1 MTVTTPSPVPGV
13 PAAPP
18 AQPADHVTVAID
30 GIELIVPKG
39 TLIIRAAEQVGI
51 EIPRFC
57 DHPLLEPV
65 AACRACLIE
74 IEGQPKPQPACAIPV
89 ADGMKVRTAQSSDM
103 AATAQRG
110 VMEFLLINHPLDCPV
125 CDKGGECP
133 LQNQAMSHGR
143 GESRFTGTKRT
154 FPKPVA
160 LSTQVLLDRERCVS
174 CARCTRFADEVAGD
188 PFISLQQRGGRQIV
202 GIAADTPFNSYF
214 SGNTVQICP
223 VGALTSA
230 AYRFRA
236 RPFDLVS
243 TPTVCEHCASGCA
256 LRTDVRRSRVM
267 RRLAW
272 EDPAVNSDWN
282 CDKGRFAFPYLST
295 DRLDTPL
302 VRDREELVE
311 ATWPEAVRRAAGA
324 LAESGGR
331 TAVLLGG
338 KLTLEDS
345 YAYSKFARA
354 VLGTD
359 SIDFRVRR
367 SSAAEADF
375 LRAVVAG
382 SGVGVTYADLDG
394 APTVLLVGL
403 EPEEESPI
411 IFLRLRAATRRGALK
426 VLSIAPLASPGSA
439 KLAAHVIAAAPG
451 QEAQVLG
458 ALAAGG
464 SDAAAAVAAEGSI
477 ILVGERA
484 AQSPGALAAAVAL
497 AQATGARLAWVPR
510 RAGERGALEAGALS
524 GLLPWGR
531 PLADPQARAQVAAV
545 WGIDPV
551 TLPAAA
557 GLDLPGIVEALHADH
572 ADASAA
578 AEAAPDDAPEVP
590 ERRIGAVI
598 VAGVEAADT
607 PDPEAFLAALAAA
620 PFVLALE
627 TRPTAVTE
635 LADVVLPVG
644 VITEKP
650 GTLLDWEGRAR
661 PFGQVMRD
669 STAITDARALSLV
682 AQAMGHTLGSIEVGA
697 LRAELAGM
705 GRWQGP
711 RPAAPPA
718 HEPTSAPTTSAP
730 TTSAPTASAPSSGR
744 VLLASWRH
752 LLDEGVLQGGE
763 PALAGTAR
771 PALARVS
778 PLTAAEHR
786 LVDGQPVTVSSALG
800 SITLPLAVTEMVDG
814 VVWVPGNSVGSTVN
828 TALRVGS
835 GAAVTM
841 RAGGAQ

>member
-13 PAAPP
+13 PAVPP
-18 AQPADHVTVAID
+18 APPADHVTVAID
-30 GIELIVPKG
+30 GIDVVVPKG

-57 DHPLLEPV
+57 DHPLLDPV

-89 ADGMKVRTAQSSDM
+89 ADGMRVRTAGTSDM

-160 LSTQVLLDRERCVS
+160 LSTQILIDRERCVS
-174 CARCTRFADEVAGD
+174 CARCTRFADQVAGD

-202 GIAADTPFNSYF
+202 GIAEDTPFNSYF

-256 LRTDVRRSRVM
+256 LRTDVRRSTVL

-282 CDKGRFAFPYLST
+282 CDKGRFAFPYLSA

-302 VRDREELVE
+302 VREGEELVE
-311 ATWPEAVRRAAGA
+311 ASWPEAVRRAAAA
-324 LAESGGR
+324 LTESAGR
-331 TAVLLGG
+331 TAVVLGG

-345 YAYSKFARA
+345 YAYAKFARA

-375 LRAVVAG
+375 LRSVISG
-382 SGVGVTYADLDG
+382 SGVGPTYADLDG
-394 APTVLLVGL
+394 ARTVLLVGL

-411 IFLRLRAATRRGALK
+411 IFLRLRAATRRGACK
-426 VLSIAPLASPGSA
+426 VLSIAPFASPGAA

-451 QEAQVLG
+451 QEAGVLR

-464 SDAAAAVAAEGSI
+464 GDAAAAIAAEGSI

-484 AQSPGALAAAVAL
+484 AELPGALAAVVAL
-497 AQATGARLAWVPR
+497 AEATGARLAWVPR

-531 PLADPQARAQVAAV
+531 PLADPQARAQVAAA
-545 WGIDPV
+545 WGIDADA
-551 TLPAAA
+551 LPAEP
-557 GLDLPGIVEALHADH
+557 GLDLPGIVAALHADH
-572 ADASAA
+572 AEA
-578 AEAAPDDAPEVP
+578 AEATAAAQATAEDAAEAP

-598 VAGVEAADT
+598 LAGVDAADT
-607 PDPEAFLAALAAA
+607 PDREAFLAALAAA

-627 TRPTAVTE
+627 TRPTAVTG
-635 LADVVLPVG
+635 LADVVLPVA
-644 VITEKP
+644 VITEKS

-682 AQAMGHTLGSIEVGA
+682 ARAMGRPLGSIEVGD

-711 RPAAPPA
+711 RPLAPLA
-718 HEPTSAPTTSAP
+718 DESATGVPG
-730 TTSAPTASAPSSGR
+730 SGQ

-752 LLDEGVLQGGE
+752 LLDEGVLQRGE

-778 PLTAAEHR
+778 AATAAALG
-786 LVDGQPVTVSSALG
+786 LVDGQPVTVGSEHG

-814 VVWVPGNSVGSTVN
+814 VVWVPGNSTGSTVN
-828 TALRVGS
+828 ATLRVGP
-835 GAAVTM
+835 GAVVTL

>member
-1 MTVTTPSPVPGV
+1 MTVTTPSPAPGV
-13 PAAPP
+13 PSAGATLPP
-18 AQPADHVTVAID
+18 DHVSVAID
-30 GIELIVPKG
+30 GIDVVVPKG

-89 ADGMKVRTAQSSDM
+89 ADGMKVRTSGTSEM

-133 LQNQAMSHGR
+133 LQNQAMTHGR

-160 LSTQVLLDRERCVS
+160 LSTQILIDRERCVS
-174 CARCTRFADEVAGD
+174 CARCTRFADQVAGD

-202 GIAADTPFNSYF
+202 GIAEDTPFNSYF

-223 VGALTSA
+223 VGALTSS
-230 AYRFRA
+230 AYRFRS

-256 LRTDVRRSRVM
+256 LRTDVRRSTVL

-282 CDKGRFAFPYLST
+282 CDKGRFAFPYLQA

-302 VRDREELVE
+302 VRDGGELVE
-311 ATWPEAVRRAAGA
+311 VSWPEAVRRAAGA
-324 LAESGGR
+324 LAESGAR

-345 YAYSKFARA
+345 YAYAKFARA

-359 SIDFRVRR
+359 SIDFRIRR
-367 SSAAEADF
+367 SDAAEADF
-375 LRAVVAG
+375 LRTVVAG
-382 SGVGVTYADLDG
+382 SGVGVTYADLDT

-426 VLSIAPLASPGSA
+426 VLTVAPFASPGSA
-439 KLAAHVIAAAPG
+439 KLAAHVLAAAPG
-451 QEAQVLG
+451 QEAAVLRT
-458 ALAAGG
+458 LASG
-464 SDAAAAVAAEGSI
+464 SGDAAAAMGAEGSL

-484 AQSPGALAAAVAL
+484 AQSPGALSAAVAL

-510 RAGERGALEAGALS
+510 RSGERGALEAGALA

-531 PLADPQARAQVAAV
+531 PLGDPDARAQTAGA
-545 WGIDPV
+545 WGIDADA
-551 TLPAAA
+551 LPAEA
-557 GLDLPGIVEALHADH
+557 GLDLPGVVEALAADH
-572 ADASAA
+572 AAALAA
-578 AEAAPDDAPEVP
+578 AESDTDLP
-590 ERRIGAVI
+590 ERRIGAV
-598 VAGVEAADT
+598 VLAGVEAADT
-607 PDPEAFLAALAAA
+607 PDPDAFLAALAAA

-627 TRPTAVTE
+627 TRSTQVTE

-644 VITEKP
+644 VITEKS

-682 AQAMGHTLGSIEVGA
+682 ARAMGRPLGSIEVA
-697 LRAELAGM
+697 DLRAELAGM

-711 RPAAPPA
+711 RPDPQPA
-718 HEPTSAPTTSAP
+718 DGSPAVVP
-730 TTSAPTASAPSSGR
+730 GDGQ

-752 LLDEGVLQGGE
+752 LLDEGILQRGE

-778 PLTAAEHR
+778 PATAAAHG
-786 LVDGQPVTVSSALG
+786 LSDGHPVTVTSPNG

-814 VVWVPGNSVGSTVN
+814 VVWVPGNSIGSTVHA
-828 TALRVGS
+828 TLRVGS
-835 GAAVTM
+835 GAVVAL
-841 RAGGAQ
+841 RPGGAQ

>member
-1 MTVTTPSPVPGV
+1 MTVIPTAAADSDEVQRPATPPGH
-13 PAAPP
+13 AA
-18 AQPADHVTVAID
+18 VVID
-30 GIELIVPKG
+30 GIDVVVPAG

-57 DHPLLEPV
+57 DHPLLDPV

-89 ADGMKVRTAQSSDM
+89 ADGMKVRTAGTSDM

-160 LSTQVLLDRERCVS
+160 LSTQILLDRERCVS
-174 CARCTRFADEVAGD
+174 CARCTRFADQVAGD
-188 PFISLQQRGGRQIV
+188 PFISLQQRGGKQVV
-202 GIAADTPFNSYF
+202 GIAEDTPFNSYF

-230 AYRFRA
+230 AYRFRS

-256 LRTDVRRSRVM
+256 LRTDVRRSTVL

-272 EDPAVNSDWN
+272 EDPEVNSDWN
-282 CDKGRFAFPYLST
+282 CDKGRFAFPYLEA

-302 VRDREELVE
+302 VRDGDDLVE
-311 ATWPEAVRRAAGA
+311 SSWPQAVRRAAQA
-324 LAESGGR
+324 LAGSGER

-345 YAYSKFARA
+345 YAYAKFARA

-359 SIDFRVRR
+359 SIDFRIRR
-367 SSAAEADF
+367 SNAQEADF
-375 LRAVVAG
+375 LRTVVSG
-382 SGVGVTYADLDG
+382 SGVGVTYADLEA

-411 IFLRLRAATRRGALK
+411 VFLRLRAATLRGSLK
-426 VLSIAPLASPGSA
+426 VLTVAPFASPGAA
-439 KLAAHVIAAAPG
+439 KLGAHVLAAAPG
-451 QEAQVLG
+451 QEAGVLSALASAAGDAAG
-458 ALAAGG
+458 ALAAP
-464 SDAAAAVAAEGSI
+464 GSI

-497 AQATGARLAWVPR
+497 AGSTGARLAWVPR
-510 RAGERGALEAGALS
+510 RAGERGALEAGALA

-531 PLADPQARAQVAAV
+531 PLSDPAARAQVADA
-545 WGIDPV
+545 WGVEADA
-551 TLPAAA
+551 LPSEV
-557 GLDLPGIVEALHADH
+557 GLDLAGVVAALAADEQAALAAQ
-572 ADASAA
+572 ADDED
-578 AEAAPDDAPEVP
+578 AELP

-598 VAGVEAADT
+598 VAGVEVVDT
-607 PDPEAFLAALAAA
+607 PDPVAFRAALAAA

-627 TRPTAVTE
+627 TRTTEVTE
-635 LADVVLPVG
+635 LADVVLPVA
-644 VITEKP
+644 VLTEKS

-661 PFGQVMRD
+661 PFGQVMHD
-669 STAITDARALSLV
+669 STTITDARALGLV
-682 AQAMGHTLGSIEVGA
+682 ARAMDRPLGSIEVGA
-697 LRAELAGM
+697 LRAELAGL

-711 RPAAPPA
+711 RPAA
-718 HEPTSAPTTSAP
+718 EPTEVPDTVQAAE
-730 TTSAPTASAPSSGR
+730 GR
-744 VLLASWRH
+744 VLLATWRH
-752 LLDEGVLQGGE
+752 LLDEGLLQRGE

-771 PALARVS
+771 PALARISPATAESFGLSDGEPVS
-778 PLTAAEHR
+778 
-786 LVDGQPVTVSSALG
+786 VSSDHG
-800 SITLPLAVTEMVDG
+800 VITLPVAVTEMVDG
-814 VVWVPGNSVGSTVN
+814 VVWLPGNSVGSSVN
-828 TALRVGS
+828 ATLRVGS
-835 GAAVTM
+835 GAEVALS
-841 RAGGAQ
+841 AGGAQ

>member
-1 MTVTTPSPVPGV
+1 MTVTTPPPAPGTPVPGV
-13 PAAPP
+13 PATPATPAPSD
-18 AQPADHVTVAID
+18 QVTVAID
-30 GIELIVPKG
+30 GIDVLVPKG
-39 TLIIRAAEQVGI
+39 TLIIRAAEQVGV

-65 AACRACLIE
+65 AACRACLVE

-89 ADGMKVRTAQSSDM
+89 SEGMKVRTAGTSDM

-110 VMEFLLINHPLDCPV
+110 VLEFLLINHPLDCPV

-133 LQNQAMSHGR
+133 LQNQAMSHGH
-143 GESRFTGTKRT
+143 GQSRFTLPKRT

-160 LSTQVLLDRERCVS
+160 LSSQILLDRERCVS
-174 CARCTRFADEVAGD
+174 CARCTRFADQVAGD
-188 PFISLQQRGGRQIV
+188 PFITLQQRGGKQIV

-256 LRTDVRRSRVM
+256 LRTDTRRSTVL

-272 EDPAVNSDWN
+272 DDAEVNSEWN

-295 DRLDTPL
+295 ARLEAPMARTDG
-302 VRDREELVE
+302 ELVE
-311 ATWPEAVRRAAGA
+311 ASWPAAVRRAANA

-345 YAYSKFARA
+345 YAYARFARA

-359 SIDFRVRR
+359 SIDFRIRR

-375 LRAVVAG
+375 LRSVVAG
-382 SGVGVTYADLDG
+382 SGLSVTYADLDS

-403 EPEEESPI
+403 EAEDESPI
-411 IFLRLRAATRRGALK
+411 IFLRLRAATRSRGTQ
-426 VLSIAPLASPGSA
+426 VISVAPFASPGAA
-439 KLAAHVIAAAPG
+439 KLNAHVLGAVPG
-451 QEAQVLG
+451 QEAAVLA
-458 ALAAGG
+458 ALAAGEG
-464 SDAAAAVAAEGSI
+464 PAAEALAEPGSV

-484 AQSPGALAAAVAL
+484 AESPGTLDAAVAL
-497 AQATGARLAWVPR
+497 AQSTGATLAWVPR
-510 RAGERGALEAGALS
+510 RAGDRGALESGALP

-531 PLADPQARAQVAAV
+531 PLADDQARAQVAAA
-545 WGIDPV
+545 WGIEATD
-551 TLPAAA
+551 LPTEP
-557 GLDLPGIVEALHADH
+557 GLDLAGIVAAVAADR
-572 ADASAA
+572 AA
-578 AEAAPDDAPEVP
+578 AEAAHEAGEEPAPRQV
-590 ERRIGAVI
+590 AALI

-607 PDPEAFLAALAAA
+607 PDPHAFAAALADV

-627 TRPTAVTE
+627 TRATEVTA

-644 VITEKP
+644 VITEKS

-661 PFGQVMRD
+661 PFGKVIREAT
-669 STAITDARALSLV
+669 SITDARALGLV
-682 AQAMGHTLGSIEVGA
+682 AQAMGRPMGTIEVA
-697 LRAELAGM
+697 DLRAELAGL

-711 RPAAPPA
+711 RPTAEPELASPTPA
-718 HEPTSAPTTSAP
+718 VEK
-730 TTSAPTASAPSSGR
+730 GQ
-744 VLLASWRH
+744 VVLASWRH
-752 LLDEGVLQGGE
+752 LLDEGLLQRGE
-763 PALAGTAR
+763 SALAGTAR
-771 PALARVS
+771 PALARLS
-778 PLTAAEHR
+778 PATAAEYG
-786 LVDGQPVTVSSALG
+786 LVEGEPVTVASEHGA
-800 SITLPLAVTEMVDG
+800 ITLPLALTEMVDG
-814 VVWVPGNSVGSTVN
+814 VVWLPGNSTASAVN
-828 TALRVGS
+828 ATLRVGP
-835 GAAVTM
+835 GAVVAIS
-841 RAGGAQ
+841 AGGAR

>member
-1 MTVTTPSPVPGV
+1 MTVIPTAAADSDEVQRPATPPGH
-13 PAAPP
+13 AA
-18 AQPADHVTVAID
+18 VVID
-30 GIELIVPKG
+30 GIDVVVPAG

-57 DHPLLEPV
+57 DHPLLDPV

-89 ADGMKVRTAQSSDM
+89 ADGMKVRTSGTSEM

-160 LSTQVLLDRERCVS
+160 LSTQILLDRERCVS
-174 CARCTRFADEVAGD
+174 CARCTRFADQVAGD
-188 PFISLQQRGGRQIV
+188 PFISLQQRGGKQVV
-202 GIAADTPFNSYF
+202 GIAEDTPFNSYF

-230 AYRFRA
+230 AYRFRS

-256 LRTDVRRSRVM
+256 LRTDVRRSTVL

-272 EDPAVNSDWN
+272 EDPEVNSDWN
-282 CDKGRFAFPYLST
+282 CDKGRFAFPYLEA

-302 VRDREELVE
+302 VRDGDDLVE
-311 ATWPEAVRRAAGA
+311 SSWPQAVRRAAQA
-324 LAESGGR
+324 LAGSGER

-345 YAYSKFARA
+345 YAYAKFARA

-359 SIDFRVRR
+359 SIDFRIRR
-367 SSAAEADF
+367 SNAQEADF
-375 LRAVVAG
+375 LRTVVSG
-382 SGVGVTYADLDG
+382 SGVGVTYADLE
-394 APTVLLVGL
+394 AASTVLLVGL

-411 IFLRLRAATRRGALK
+411 VFLRLRAATLRGSLK
-426 VLSIAPLASPGSA
+426 VLTVAPFASPGSA
-439 KLAAHVIAAAPG
+439 KLGAHVLAAAPG
-451 QEAQVLG
+451 QEAGVLSALASAAGDAAG
-458 ALAAGG
+458 ALAAP
-464 SDAAAAVAAEGSI
+464 GSI

-497 AQATGARLAWVPR
+497 AGSTGARLAWVPR
-510 RAGERGALEAGALS
+510 RAGERGALEAGALA

-531 PLADPQARAQVAAV
+531 PLSDPAARAQVADA
-545 WGIDPV
+545 WGVEADA
-551 TLPAAA
+551 LPSEV
-557 GLDLPGIVEALHADH
+557 GLDLAGVVAALAADEQAALAAQ
-572 ADASAA
+572 ADDED
-578 AEAAPDDAPEVP
+578 AELP

-598 VAGVEAADT
+598 VAGVEVVDT
-607 PDPEAFLAALAAA
+607 PDPVAFRAALAAA

-627 TRPTAVTE
+627 TRTTEVTE
-635 LADVVLPVG
+635 LADVVLPVA
-644 VITEKP
+644 VLTEKS

-661 PFGQVMRD
+661 PFGQVMHD
-669 STAITDARALSLV
+669 STTITDARALGLV
-682 AQAMGHTLGSIEVGA
+682 ARAMDRPLGSIEVGA
-697 LRAELAGM
+697 LRAELAGL

-711 RPAAPPA
+711 RPAA
-718 HEPTSAPTTSAP
+718 EPIEVPDTVQAAE
-730 TTSAPTASAPSSGR
+730 GR
-744 VLLASWRH
+744 VLLATWRH
-752 LLDEGVLQGGE
+752 LLDEGLLQRGE

-771 PALARVS
+771 PALARISPATAESFGLSDGEPVS
-778 PLTAAEHR
+778 
-786 LVDGQPVTVSSALG
+786 VSSDHG
-800 SITLPLAVTEMVDG
+800 VITLPVAVTEMVDG
-814 VVWVPGNSVGSTVN
+814 VVWLPGNSVGSSVN
-828 TALRVGS
+828 ATLRVGS
-835 GAAVTM
+835 GAEVALS
-841 RAGGAQ
+841 AGGAQ

>member
-1 MTVTTPSPVPGV
+1 MTVTTPSPAPGV
-13 PAAPP
+13 PSAGATLPP
-18 AQPADHVTVAID
+18 DHVSVAID
-30 GIELIVPKG
+30 GIDVVVPKG
-39 TLIIRAAEQVGI
+39 TLIIRAAEQVGV

-89 ADGMKVRTAQSSDM
+89 ADGMKVRTSGTSEM

-160 LSTQVLLDRERCVS
+160 LSTQILIDRERCVS
-174 CARCTRFADEVAGD
+174 CARCTRFADQVAGD

-202 GIAADTPFNSYF
+202 GIAEDTPFNSYF

-223 VGALTSA
+223 VGALTSS
-230 AYRFRA
+230 AYRFRS

-256 LRTDVRRSRVM
+256 LRTDVRRSTVL

-282 CDKGRFAFPYLST
+282 CDKGRFAFPYLQA

-302 VRDREELVE
+302 ARDGDALVE
-311 ATWPEAVRRAAGA
+311 VSWPEAVRRAADA
-324 LAESGGR
+324 LAESGPR

-345 YAYSKFARA
+345 YAYAKFARA

-359 SIDFRVRR
+359 SIDFRIRR
-367 SSAAEADF
+367 SDAAEADF
-375 LRAVVAG
+375 LRTVVAG
-382 SGVGVTYADLDG
+382 SGVGVTYADLDT

-426 VLSIAPLASPGSA
+426 VLTVAPFASPGSA
-439 KLAAHVIAAAPG
+439 KLAAHVLAAAPG
-451 QEAQVLG
+451 QEAAVLRT
-458 ALAAGG
+458 LASG
-464 SDAAAAVAAEGSI
+464 SGDAAAAVGAEGSL

-484 AQSPGALAAAVAL
+484 AQSPGALSAAVAL

-510 RAGERGALEAGALS
+510 RSGERGALEAGALA

-531 PLADPQARAQVAAV
+531 PLGDPDARAQTAAA
-545 WGIDPV
+545 WGIDADA
-551 TLPAAA
+551 LPAEA
-557 GLDLPGIVEALHADH
+557 GLDLPGVVEALAADH
-572 ADASAA
+572 AEALAA
-578 AEAAPDDAPEVP
+578 ADSESDTDLP
-590 ERRIGAVI
+590 ERRIGAV
-598 VAGVEAADT
+598 VLAGVEAADT
-607 PDPEAFLAALAAA
+607 PDPDAFLAALAAA

-627 TRPTAVTE
+627 TRSTQVTE

-644 VITEKP
+644 VITEKS

-682 AQAMGHTLGSIEVGA
+682 ARAMGRPLGSIEVA
-697 LRAELAGM
+697 DLRAELAGM

-711 RPAAPPA
+711 RPDPQPA
-718 HEPTSAPTTSAP
+718 GGSPAVVP
-730 TTSAPTASAPSSGR
+730 GDGQ

-752 LLDEGVLQGGE
+752 LLDEGILQRGE

-778 PLTAAEHR
+778 PATAAAHG
-786 LVDGQPVTVSSALG
+786 LSDGHPVTVASANG

-814 VVWVPGNSVGSTVN
+814 VVWVPGNSIGSTVN
-828 TALRVGS
+828 ATLRVGS
-835 GAAVTM
+835 GAVVAL
-841 RAGGAQ
+841 RPGGAQ

>member
-1 MTVTTPSPVPGV
+1 MTVTTNPPQA
-13 PAAPP
+13 PA

-30 GIELIVPKG
+30 GIDVVVPKG

-89 ADGMKVRTAQSSDM
+89 ADGMKVRTSQTSDM

-160 LSTQVLLDRERCVS
+160 LSTQILIDRERCVS
-174 CARCTRFADEVAGD
+174 CARCTRFADQVAGD

-202 GIAADTPFNSYF
+202 GIAEDTPFNSYF

-223 VGALTSA
+223 VGALTSS
-230 AYRFRA
+230 AYRFRS

-256 LRTDVRRSRVM
+256 LRTDVRRSTVL

-282 CDKGRFAFPYLST
+282 CDKGRFAFPYLSA

-302 VRDREELVE
+302 VRVDDEQVE
-311 ATWPEAVRRAAGA
+311 AAWPEAVRRAADA
-324 LAESGGR
+324 LAESGDR

-345 YAYSKFARA
+345 YAYAKFARA

-359 SIDFRVRR
+359 SVDFRIRR
-367 SSAAEADF
+367 SSSAEADF
-375 LRAVVAG
+375 LRSVISG
-382 SGVGVTYADLDG
+382 SGLGVTYADLDA

-411 IFLRLRAATRRGALK
+411 IFLRLRAATRRGALR
-426 VLSIAPLASPGSA
+426 VLTVAPFASPGSA
-439 KLAAHVIAAAPG
+439 KLSAHVLAAAPG
-451 QEAQVLG
+451 QEAEVLR

-464 SDAAAAVAAEGSI
+464 GDAAAAIAAEGAI

-484 AQSPGALAAAVAL
+484 AESPGALAGAVAL
-497 AQATGARLAWVPR
+497 AESTGARLAWVPR
-510 RAGERGALEAGALS
+510 RAGDRGALEAGALP

-531 PLADPQARAQVAAV
+531 PLSDPVARAQVAEA
-545 WGIDPV
+545 WGIDV
-551 TLPAAA
+551 DTLPSDT
-557 GLDLPGIVEALHADH
+557 GLDLMGVVDALEADGAEV
-572 ADASAA
+572 AAA
-578 AEAAPDDAPEVP
+578 AEAADSADAPSSETESEAALETP
-590 ERRIGAVI
+590 RPRIGAVI
-598 VAGVEAADT
+598 LAGVDASDT

-627 TRPTAVTE
+627 TRPTAITA
-635 LADVVLPVG
+635 LADVVLPVA
-644 VITEKP
+644 VITEKS

-661 PFGQVMRD
+661 PFGQVMRE
-669 STAITDARALSLV
+669 STSITDARALSLL
-682 AQAMGHTLGSIEVGA
+682 ARAMGRPLGSIEVA
-697 LRAELAGM
+697 DLRAELAGM

-711 RPAAPPA
+711 RPEMSASDDPAAAPG
-718 HEPTSAPTTSAP
+718 T
-730 TTSAPTASAPSSGR
+730 GQ
-744 VLLASWRH
+744 VVLASWRH
-752 LLDEGVLQGGE
+752 LLDEGVLQRGE

-771 PALARVS
+771 PALARIS
-778 PLTAAEHR
+778 ATTAANHG
-786 LVDGQPVTVSSALG
+786 LGDGQPVTVTSAQG
-800 SITLPLAVTEMVDG
+800 SITLPVAVTEMVDG
-814 VVWVPGNSVGSTVN
+814 VVWVPGNSIGSTVN
-828 TALRVGS
+828 ATLRVGP
-835 GAAVTM
+835 GAVVALS
-841 RAGGAQ
+841 AGGAQ

>member
-1 MTVTTPSPVPGV
+1 
-13 PAAPP
+13 
-18 AQPADHVTVAID
+18 
-30 GIELIVPKG
+30 
-39 TLIIRAAEQVGI
+39 
-51 EIPRFC
+51 
-57 DHPLLEPV
+57 
-65 AACRACLIE
+65 
-74 IEGQPKPQPACAIPV
+74 
-89 ADGMKVRTAQSSDM
+89 M

-133 LQNQAMSHGR
+133 LQNQAMTHGR

-160 LSTQVLLDRERCVS
+160 LSTQILIDRERCVS
-174 CARCTRFADEVAGD
+174 CARCTRFADQVAGD

-202 GIAADTPFNSYF
+202 GIAEDTPFNSYF

-223 VGALTSA
+223 VGALTSS
-230 AYRFRA
+230 AYRFRS

-256 LRTDVRRSRVM
+256 LRTDVRRSTVL

-272 EDPAVNSDWN
+272 EDPAVNADWN
-282 CDKGRFAFPYLST
+282 CDKGRFAFPYLAS
-295 DRLDTPL
+295 DRLDTPR
-302 VRDREELVE
+302 VREGAELVE
-311 ATWPEAVRRAAGA
+311 ASWPEAVRRAAGA
-324 LAESGGR
+324 LAESGAR

-345 YAYSKFARA
+345 YAYAKFART

-359 SIDFRVRR
+359 SIDFRIRR
-367 SSAAEADF
+367 SNAAEADF
-375 LRAVVAG
+375 LRTVVAG
-382 SGVGVTYADLDG
+382 SGVGVTYADLDS

-426 VLSIAPLASPGSA
+426 VLTVAPFASPGSA
-439 KLAAHVIAAAPG
+439 KLGAHVLAAAPG
-451 QEAQVLG
+451 QEAAVLRT
-458 ALAAGG
+458 LASG
-464 SDAAAAVAAEGSI
+464 SGDAAAAVAAEGSI

-484 AQSPGALAAAVAL
+484 AESPGALSAAVSL

-510 RAGERGALEAGALS
+510 RAGERGALEAGALA

-531 PLADPQARAQVAAV
+531 PLGDPDARAQAAAA
-545 WGIDPV
+545 WGVETDA
-551 TLPAAA
+551 LPAEA
-557 GLDLPGIVEALHADH
+557 GLDLTGVVEALA
-572 ADASAA
+572 ADAAEALAA
-578 AEAAPDDAPEVP
+578 AESEADLP

-598 VAGVEAADT
+598 LAGVEAADT
-607 PDPEAFLAALAAA
+607 PDPQAFLAALAAA

-627 TRPTAVTE
+627 TRSTQVTE

-644 VITEKP
+644 VITEKS

-682 AQAMGHTLGSIEVGA
+682 ARAMGRPLGSIEVA
-697 LRAELAGM
+697 DLRAELAGM

-711 RPAAPPA
+711 RPDPQPEDRPPT
-718 HEPTSAPTTSAP
+718 PVP
-730 TTSAPTASAPSSGR
+730 GDGQ

-752 LLDEGVLQGGE
+752 LLDEGILQRGE

-778 PLTAAEHR
+778 TATADAHG
-786 LVDGQPVTVSSALG
+786 LVDGEPVTVTSGNG
-800 SITLPLAVTEMVDG
+800 SITLPVAVTEMVDG
-814 VVWVPGNSVGSTVN
+814 VVWVPGNSIGSTVN
-828 TALRVGS
+828 ATLRVGS
-835 GAAVTM
+835 GAVVAL
-841 RAGGAQ
+841 RPGGAQ

>member
-1 MTVTTPSPVPGV
+1 
-13 PAAPP
+13 
-18 AQPADHVTVAID
+18 
-30 GIELIVPKG
+30 
-39 TLIIRAAEQVGI
+39 
-51 EIPRFC
+51 
-57 DHPLLEPV
+57 
-65 AACRACLIE
+65 
-74 IEGQPKPQPACAIPV
+74 
-89 ADGMKVRTAQSSDM
+89 MKVRTSGTSEM

-133 LQNQAMSHGR
+133 LQNQAMTHGR

-160 LSTQVLLDRERCVS
+160 LSTQILIDRERCVS
-174 CARCTRFADEVAGD
+174 CARCTRFADQVAGD

-202 GIAADTPFNSYF
+202 GIAEDTPFNSYF

-223 VGALTSA
+223 VGALTSS
-230 AYRFRA
+230 AYRFRS

-256 LRTDVRRSRVM
+256 LRTDVRRSTVL

-272 EDPAVNSDWN
+272 EDPAVNADWN
-282 CDKGRFAFPYLST
+282 CDKGRFAFPYLAS
-295 DRLDTPL
+295 DRLDTPR
-302 VRDREELVE
+302 VRDGDELVE
-311 ATWPEAVRRAAGA
+311 ASWPEAVRRAAGA
-324 LAESGGR
+324 LAESGAR

-345 YAYSKFARA
+345 YAYAKFART

-359 SIDFRVRR
+359 SIDFRIRR
-367 SSAAEADF
+367 SNAAEADF
-375 LRAVVAG
+375 LRTVVAG
-382 SGVGVTYADLDG
+382 SGVGVTYADLDS

-426 VLSIAPLASPGSA
+426 VLTVAPFASPGSA
-439 KLAAHVIAAAPG
+439 KLGAHVLAAAPG
-451 QEAQVLG
+451 QEAAVLRT
-458 ALAAGG
+458 LASG
-464 SDAAAAVAAEGSI
+464 SGDAAAAVAAEGSI

-484 AQSPGALAAAVAL
+484 AESPGALSAAVSL

-510 RAGERGALEAGALS
+510 RAGERGALEAGALA

-531 PLADPQARAQVAAV
+531 PLGDPDARAQAAAA
-545 WGIDPV
+545 WGVETDA
-551 TLPAAA
+551 LPAEA
-557 GLDLPGIVEALHADH
+557 GLDLPGVVAALAADAAEAL
-572 ADASAA
+572 AA
-578 AEAAPDDAPEVP
+578 AESEADLP

-598 VAGVEAADT
+598 LAGVEAADT
-607 PDPEAFLAALAAA
+607 PDPQAFLAALAAA

-627 TRPTAVTE
+627 TRSTQVTE

-644 VITEKP
+644 VITEKS

-682 AQAMGHTLGSIEVGA
+682 ARAMGSPLGSIEVA
-697 LRAELAGM
+697 DLRAELAGM

-711 RPAAPPA
+711 RPDPQPEDRPPT
-718 HEPTSAPTTSAP
+718 PVP
-730 TTSAPTASAPSSGR
+730 GDGQ

-752 LLDEGVLQGGE
+752 LLDEGILQRGE

-771 PALARVS
+771 PAMARVS
-778 PLTAAEHR
+778 AATAAAHGLR
-786 LVDGQPVTVSSALG
+786 DGHPVTVTSPNG

-814 VVWVPGNSVGSTVN
+814 VVWVPGNSIGSTVN
-828 TALRVGS
+828 ATLRVGS
-835 GAAVTM
+835 GAVVAL
-841 RAGGAQ
+841 RPGGAQ

>member
-1 MTVTTPSPVPGV
+1 MTVTTPVPGV
-13 PAAPP
+13 PATP
-18 AQPADHVTVAID
+18 ATPPADHVSVAID
-30 GIELIVPKG
+30 GIEVVVPKG

-89 ADGMKVRTAQSSDM
+89 ADGMKVRTSGTSDM

-160 LSTQVLLDRERCVS
+160 LSTQILIDRERCVS
-174 CARCTRFADEVAGD
+174 CARCTRFADQVAGD

-202 GIAADTPFNSYF
+202 GTAQDTPFNSYF

-223 VGALTSA
+223 VGALTSS
-230 AYRFRA
+230 AYRFRS

-256 LRTDVRRSRVM
+256 LRTDVRRSTVL

-272 EDPAVNSDWN
+272 EDPEVNADWN
-282 CDKGRFAFPYLST
+282 CDKGRFAFPYLAA
-295 DRLDTPL
+295 DRLETPQ
-302 VRDREELVE
+302 VRDGDELVE
-311 ATWPEAVRRAAGA
+311 SSWPEAVRRAAAA
-324 LAESGGR
+324 LTESGGR

-345 YAYSKFARA
+345 YAYAKFARA

-359 SIDFRVRR
+359 NIDFRIRR
-367 SSAAEADF
+367 SNAAEADF
-375 LRAVVAG
+375 LRAVVSG
-382 SGVGVTYADLDG
+382 SGVGVTYADLD
-394 APTVLLVGL
+394 AAATVLLVGL

-411 IFLRLRAATRRGALK
+411 IFLRLRGATRRGSLK
-426 VLSIAPLASPGSA
+426 VLTVAPFASPGSA
-439 KLAAHVIAAAPG
+439 KLAAQVLAAAPG
-451 QEAQVLG
+451 QEAAVLRVLASG
-458 ALAAGG
+458 AG
-464 SDAAAAVAAEGSI
+464 DAAAAVAAEGSI

-484 AQSPGALAAAVAL
+484 AQAPGALEAAVAL

-510 RAGERGALEAGALS
+510 RAGERGALEAGALA

-531 PLADPQARAQVAAV
+531 PLTDPQARAQTAQA
-545 WGIDPV
+545 WDLDADA
-551 TLPAAA
+551 LPSEV
-557 GLDLPGIVEALHADH
+557 GLDLAGVVEALHADH
-572 ADASAA
+572 ADAQVAA
-578 AEAAPDDAPEVP
+578 AAAQEPDGDTAGTPDAGTAVEAP

-598 VAGVEAADT
+598 VAGVEAADA

-627 TRPTAVTE
+627 TRATEVTA
-635 LADVVLPVG
+635 LADVVLPVA
-644 VITEKP
+644 VITEKS

-682 AQAMGHTLGSIEVGA
+682 ARAMGRPMGSIEVGD

-711 RPAAPPA
+711 RPTWQPVAESVRPLAPAGSSWPAGGTCSTRESSSAGSRRWPAPPA
-718 HEPTSAPTTSAP
+718 QPSPGSRPPRPTP
-730 TTSAPTASAPSSGR
+730 
-744 VLLASWRH
+744 
-752 LLDEGVLQGGE
+752 
-763 PALAGTAR
+763 
-771 PALARVS
+771 
-778 PLTAAEHR
+778 
-786 LVDGQPVTVSSALG
+786 TVSSTG
-800 SITLPLAVTEMVDG
+800 SPS
-814 VVWVPGNSVGSTVN
+814 P
-828 TALRVGS
+828 
-835 GAAVTM
+835 
-841 RAGGAQ
+841 

>member
-1 MTVTTPSPVPGV
+1 MTVTTPSPTPGAPSA
-13 PAAPP
+13 PATL
-18 AQPADHVTVAID
+18 PADHVSVAID
-30 GIELIVPKG
+30 GIDVVVPKG

-89 ADGMKVRTAQSSDM
+89 ADGMKVRTSGTSDM

-133 LQNQAMSHGR
+133 LQNQAMTHGR

-160 LSTQVLLDRERCVS
+160 LSTQILIDRERCVS
-174 CARCTRFADEVAGD
+174 CARCTRFADQVAGD

-202 GIAADTPFNSYF
+202 GIAEDTPFNSYF

-223 VGALTSA
+223 VGALTSS
-230 AYRFRA
+230 AYRFRS

-256 LRTDVRRSRVM
+256 LRTDVRRSTVL

-282 CDKGRFAFPYLST
+282 CDKGRFAFPYLAA
-295 DRLDTPL
+295 DRIDTPL
-302 VRDREELVE
+302 VRDGDALVE
-311 ATWPEAVRRAAGA
+311 ASWPEAVRRAADA
-324 LAESGGR
+324 LAGSGSR

-345 YAYSKFARA
+345 YAYAKFARA
-354 VLGTD
+354 VLGSD
-359 SIDFRVRR
+359 SIDFRIRR
-367 SSAAEADF
+367 SDAAEADF
-375 LRAVVAG
+375 LRTVVAG
-382 SGVGVTYADLDG
+382 SGVGVTYADLDT

-426 VLSIAPLASPGSA
+426 VLTVAPFASPGSA
-439 KLAAHVIAAAPG
+439 KLAAHVLAAAPG
-451 QEAQVLG
+451 QEAAVLR
-458 ALAAGG
+458 ALAPG
-464 SDAAAAVAAEGSI
+464 SGDAAAAVGAEGAI

-484 AQSPGALAAAVAL
+484 AQSPGALSAAVAL
-497 AQATGARLAWVPR
+497 ARATGARLAWVPR
-510 RAGERGALEAGALS
+510 RAGERGALEAGALA

-531 PLADPQARAQVAAV
+531 PLGDPDARAQTAAA
-545 WGIDPV
+545 WGIDPDA
-551 TLPAAA
+551 LPAEA
-557 GLDLPGIVEALHADH
+557 GLDLTGVVEALAADH
-572 ADASAA
+572 AEALAA
-578 AEAAPDDAPEVP
+578 ADSETDDLP
-590 ERRIGAVI
+590 ERRVGAV
-598 VAGVEAADT
+598 VLAGVEAADT
-607 PDPEAFLAALAAA
+607 PDPDAFLAALAAA

-627 TRPTAVTE
+627 TRSTQVTE

-644 VITEKP
+644 VITEKS

-682 AQAMGHTLGSIEVGA
+682 ARAMGRPLGSIEVA
-697 LRAELAGM
+697 DLRAELAGM

-711 RPAAPPA
+711 RPDPTPADAPPA
-718 HEPTSAPTTSAP
+718 QVP
-730 TTSAPTASAPSSGR
+730 GDGQ

-752 LLDEGVLQGGE
+752 LLDEGVLQRGE

-778 PLTAAEHR
+778 AATAAAHGLE
-786 LVDGQPVTVSSALG
+786 DGHPVTVTSPNG

-814 VVWVPGNSVGSTVN
+814 VVWVPGNSIGSTVN
-828 TALRVGS
+828 ATLRVGS
-835 GAAVTM
+835 GAVVAL
-841 RAGGAQ
+841 RPGGAQ